1 MTDQPPEDG
10 SGSGQ
15 TGDPQKGT
23 VLRARNGDVIGYDS
37 SGLVMRLSDKVIAD
51 IGRRLGALPTGA
63 ARAAQAEGLDPAL
76 LGDVDA
82 WNLRQTGEWYVFS
95 ANLPG
100 EQGAR
105 QYRCLVEA
113 DSVEEQVSIVA
124 DAPGALLGV
133 FSIGGARATKALPRV
148 PRFPYHIL
156 APADDIG
163 AVGMGGVEPARVLS
177 HLNSLREVTRDAL
190 LAEVLLADRRS
201 NHRALPLYMVRA
213 ETDGSPSVAA
223 LREGQALANLMTA
236 ARSLKA
242 AAERMAKPA
251 RILCIR
257 LDYTLEDV
265 QSDAQAFRD
274 GMLALMDDITEGIGK
289 MGFHKPVFLATFD
302 CGTPQFSDHPAL
314 RAQWELAWN
323 HGEHDLVFAAPGY
336 GFAQDGYGRPTPE
349 AMAQMAEMDAL
360 AVTAIYEDRP
370 WFCPTFLLAEREG
383 ERLIRVRAR
392 ALGPLVIDAADPFG
406 AGPLAGF
413 RLEGKGAP
421 RITQVALAEDDPQ
434 DLLLSLDAPA
444 TGDLQLLYGFGA
456 APRAGG
462 DPAAAHPAAAGSV
475 RDDWQGAAE
484 DGTPLYRW
492 ALPCALPVH

>member
-1 MTDQPPEDG
+1 MNDQPPEDG
-10 SGSGQ
+10 SGSGES
-15 TGDPQKGT
+15 GSQKGT
-23 VLRARNGDVIGYDS
+23 ILRARNGDVIGYDA

-51 IGRRLGALPTGA
+51 IGRRLGALPAGA
-63 ARAAQAEGLDPAL
+63 AQAVQAEGLDPSV

-113 DSVEEQVSIVA
+113 DSAEEQVSIVA

-133 FSIGGARATKALPRV
+133 FSLGGARATKALPRV

-177 HLNSLREVTRDAL
+177 HLNTLREVTRDAL
-190 LAEVLLADRRS
+190 LAEVLLADRRR

-223 LREGQALANLMTA
+223 LREGQAVANLLTA

-242 AAERMAKPA
+242 AADRMAKPA

-265 QSDAQAFRD
+265 QSDAVAFRD
-274 GMLALMDDITEGIGK
+274 GMLALLDEITEGVGK

-302 CGTPQFSDHPAL
+302 CGTPGLSDHPAL
-314 RAQWELAWN
+314 RAQWDLAWN

-336 GFAQDGYGRPTPE
+336 GFAQDSYGRPTPE
-349 AMAQMAEMDAL
+349 AMLQMAEMDAL

-406 AGPLAGF
+406 AGPTAGF
-413 RLEGKGAP
+413 RLEGQGAP
-421 RITQVALAEDDPQ
+421 HITQVALAEDDPQ

-444 TGDLQLLYGFGA
+444 TDDLHLLYGFSA
-456 APRAGG
+456 APRAAD
-462 DPAAAHPAAAGSV
+462 DPAAAHPAAAGSL

-484 DGTPLYRW
+484 DGTPLHRW